1 MTRPD
6 YLMPLLN
13 MDRAELIRSGAQRL
27 VKPGFWTL
35 ERRAGAEP
43 LVRLH
48 RGAEAQ

>member
-13 MDRAELIRSGAQRL
+13 MDRAELIRSGAERL

-35 ERRAGAEP
+35 ERQEGRNP
-43 LVRLH
+43 RVRFH
-48 RGAEAQ
+48 RGSEAQ